1 MKRDSFGAALSLII
15 LFLLSFIYLPLPGLD
30 VPSGSS
36 LDFDVEN
43 QGQGDGLFAQIRE
56 SRNLDRPFPEMP
68 MREDNP
74 QSREKVELGQ
84 LLYFDPILS
93 GSNDISCAH
102 CHHPDLG
109 FSDNRGQSMGMGGS
123 GIGPARTGGEIIR
136 RGSPTIWN
144 AAFNHRQFWDGRA
157 ADLED
162 QATNPI
168 QDKTEM
174 AQDPRELVKEL
185 RAIPEYV
192 RMFDRAFEGSKVPGV
207 TTIAPVPPFTVRISA
222 TFKMMSFGALH
233 PESSPVSLT
242 PIALG
247 QRTFQ
252 ANPVITS
259 TASAPPTP
267 TAIIPKPPA
276 FGVWLSVPI
285 IIPPGNAYCS
295 RTT

>member
-109 FSDNRGQSMGMGGS
+109 FSDNRGQSMGMGGT
-123 GIGPARTGGEIIR
+123 GIGPDRMGGAIIR
-136 RGSPTIWN
+136 RGSPTIWPN
-144 AAFNHRQFWDGRA
+144 SSSTHSHGLTSIIR
-157 ADLED
+157 
-162 QATNPI
+162 
-168 QDKTEM
+168 KTEIGM
-174 AQDPRELVKEL
+174 VTMSTGDIVASRKDRVKIQQLAKFYFFSGL
-185 RAIPEYV
+185 RIILSHRHFGKRTIKITALPYLSKQPIP
-192 RMFDRAFEGSKVPGV
+192 
-207 TTIAPVPPFTVRISA
+207 
-222 TFKMMSFGALH
+222 
-233 PESSPVSLT
+233 LT
-242 PIALG
+242 LIFNIKI
-247 QRTFQ
+247 QRTTRWDIKTRQ
-252 ANPVITS
+252 
-259 TASAPPTP
+259 
-267 TAIIPKPPA
+267 
-276 FGVWLSVPI
+276 
-285 IIPPGNAYCS
+285 
-295 RTT
+295 R